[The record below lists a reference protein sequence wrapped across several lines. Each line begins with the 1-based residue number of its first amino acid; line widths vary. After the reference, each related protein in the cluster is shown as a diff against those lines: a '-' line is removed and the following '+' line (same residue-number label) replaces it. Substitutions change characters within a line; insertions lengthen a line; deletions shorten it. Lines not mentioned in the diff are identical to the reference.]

1 VLNVFVLLLFSPFVY
16 DVLKADVLL
25 LYVMLMILAVEVV
38 DEADDENPLNEIDA
52 VAYVHNLS
60 IGFDVQHDDD
70 ILLQD
75 L

>member
-38 DEADDENPLNEIDA
+38 DEADDENPLNEIGA

-60 IGFDVQHDDD
+60 IEFDVQHDDD

>member
-1 VLNVFVLLLFSPFVY
+1 
-16 DVLKADVLL
+16 
-25 LYVMLMILAVEVV
+25 MLMILAVEVV
-38 DEADDENPLNEIDA
+38 DEADDENPLNEIGA

-60 IGFDVQHDDD
+60 IEFDVQHDDD